1 MVVLMKLS
9 DKQAKIFAIGGILL
23 LSNYCDVMAPD
34 KIYYLM
40 WGAMTLGL
48 LAMPNK
54 KNKDGEK

>member
-1 MVVLMKLS
+1 MKLN

-23 LSNYCDVMAPD
+23 LSKYCDIMASD

-40 WGAMTLGL
+40 WGAMTIGL